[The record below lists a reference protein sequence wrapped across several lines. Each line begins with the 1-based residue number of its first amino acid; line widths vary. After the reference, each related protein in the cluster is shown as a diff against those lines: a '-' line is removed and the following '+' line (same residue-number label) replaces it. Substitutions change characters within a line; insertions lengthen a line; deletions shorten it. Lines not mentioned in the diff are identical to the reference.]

1 MTILITGANRGIGK
15 GLADEWREAGE
26 HVIGTARSEPGMEV
40 LDVADP
46 ASVTSNELSK
56 QEEGEL
62 SKGGALTRIDGEFTF
77 RAAIPIVYRC
87 QPILNEPA
95 AYNAASELVD
105 TMNQIFTVRL

>member
-46 ASVTSNELSK
+46 ASVTASK
-56 QEEGEL
+56 TNRSQPWSVTPAFCL
-62 SKGGALTRIDGEFTF
+62 IAMNSWK
-77 RAAIPIVYRC
+77 AAIR
-87 QPILNEPA
+87 QN
-95 AYNAASELVD
+95 SGRS
-105 TMNQIFTVRL
+105 TSRSM